1 MAVVYD
7 DIFGLQCGATCI
19 IVGETTFGE
28 ERKMNI
34 KLVKL
39 TYEYKQQLTDMM
51 DEWLAVEQD
60 FSPYSI
66 RKCDYHDFN
75 NYLENLELKEAR
87 DGLVPDSTFFCLDL
101 DRNIFVGAVNIR
113 HYLNERLSK
122 SGGHIGDGI
131 RPSER
136 RKGYATA
143 MIGLALDEC
152 RKLGINKVLMTCN
165 KTNVGSAKSIMNN
178 GGVFESEFEE
188 DGEVEQRY
196 WITLKEESTEGGQLS
211 IRIAQVEDAKDLL
224 AIYAPYVR
232 ETAITF
238 EYDVPTIE
246 EFAMRIAHTL
256 EHYPY
261 IVAECDGEIVGYAY
275 AGPLHE
281 RPAYDWAV
289 ETSIYVKQDRKGR
302 GIGRALYDT
311 LEAQL
316 RRQHIVNVNACIASP
331 AAEDVHLTKASIL
344 FHEKLGYQMVGEFH
358 KCGYKFD
365 TWYNMV
371 WMEKMIGEHTVPQ
384 PGVIWFSQLPEA

>member
-1 MAVVYD
+1 
-7 DIFGLQCGATCI
+7 
-19 IVGETTFGE
+19 
-28 ERKMNI
+28 MNI

-39 TYEYKQQLTDMM
+39 THEYKQQLTDMM

-60 FSPYSI
+60 FSPYAI
-66 RKCDYHDFN
+66 RKSDYHDFD

-113 HYLNERLSK
+113 HYLNENLCK

-143 MIGLALDEC
+143 MIGLALEEC
-152 RKLGINKVLMTCN
+152 RKLGINKVLMTCD
-165 KTNVGSAKSIMNN
+165 KTNIGSAKSIMNN
-178 GGVFESEFEE
+178 GGVLKSEFEE
-188 DGEVEQRY
+188 NGEIEQRY
-196 WITLKEESTEGGQLS
+196 WITLYEEPVESGRLS
-211 IRIAQVEDAKDLL
+211 IQVAQIADAKKLL

-238 EYDVPTIE
+238 EYEVPTIE
-246 EFAMRIAHTL
+246 EFAVRIAHTL
-256 EHYPY
+256 ERYPY
-261 IVAECDGEIVGYAY
+261 LVAKYNGEIVGYAY

-289 ETSIYVKQDRKGR
+289 ETSIYVKHDKKGQK
-302 GIGRALYDT
+302 IGRALYDA
-311 LEAQL
+311 LEVQL
-316 RRQHIVNVNACIASP
+316 HRQNIVNVNACIASP
-331 AAEDVHLTKASIL
+331 AIEDAHLTRDSIL
-344 FHEKLGYQMVGEFH
+344 FHEKLGYHMVGEFH
-358 KCGYKFD
+358 QCGYKFD

-371 WMEKMIGEHTVPQ
+371 WMEKMIGEHKVPQ
-384 PGVIWFSQLPEA
+384 PQVIWFSQLPEA